1 MTDLLRRSVE
11 TFIAMQ
17 EEFLKIAGKQT
28 HTWVDAAKA
37 GKPYQPEQL
46 VGLAREGME
55 NFAKAQKQFLDI
67 IAEEASKATG
77 GKHTNGAGKKMK
89 QTELSELARKA
100 TESFMEAQK
109 RLVDIAGRQVN
120 ANVKTAGK
128 TVTLLRP
135 FPSLPLSELT
145 REAVKSYVEA
155 QKALM
160 DVMVKPPNAAKTVGK
175 AERHVRKPVRKA
187 KTAAAVA

>member
-1 MTDLLRRSVE
+1 MPSTDNK
-11 TFIAMQ
+11 T
-17 EEFLKIAGKQT
+17 KQT
-28 HTWVDAAKA
+28 RKA
-37 GKPYQPEQL
+37 
-46 VGLAREGME
+46 
-55 NFAKAQKQFLDI
+55 
-67 IAEEASKATG
+67 AEEAKPVAAPVAAEETAKATG
-77 GKHTNGAGKKMK
+77 GKHINGAVKKIK

-100 TESFMEAQK
+100 TDSFIEAQK

-128 TVTLLRP
+128 TMTLLRP

-160 DVMVKPPNAAKTVGK
+160 DIMVKPPNAAKT
-175 AERHVRKPVRKA
+175 AERRVRKTVKKA
-187 KTAAAVA
+187 KAAVAVA